1 MFFFS
6 KTLTYSLLL
15 WVSNYLYQTTT
26 LCELTNYK
34 HNVNISLDK
43 KYGGL
48 FKEGEKH
55 GVEHDYMDLKERIMN
70 LANEDDNCFGER
82 LNALVNDDYFRKQFN
97 KLIHKMSN
105 ALKNDHNFEENT
117 NPFKNYNNL
126 EEFFDELKRIND
138 YKKEQNDELA
148 NLNNYYRSSPDITK
162 YDDHLNIEYT
172 TEKQR
177 YMKKV
182 KYNRIINKRKESK
195 FSKILRKLDTSIYK
209 FLRKMNSKLESEL
222 IRYINMKSFN
232 RSYFYWS
239 CFGIFFNGSILY
251 RLILYLQI

>member
-1 MFFFS
+1 
-6 KTLTYSLLL
+6 
-15 WVSNYLYQTTT
+15 
-26 LCELTNYK
+26 
-34 HNVNISLDK
+34 
-43 KYGGL
+43 
-48 FKEGEKH
+48 
-55 GVEHDYMDLKERIMN
+55 
-70 LANEDDNCFGER
+70 
-82 LNALVNDDYFRKQFN
+82 
-97 KLIHKMSN
+97 MSN

-232 RSYFYWS
+232 RSYFVKHNMSMDKYFS
-239 CFGIFFNGSILY
+239 YFINKYRVFTLPTFILNTFFVIAYIAFFTSLANPFSIGVALGFSSMVAFYTGLFYIYKY
-251 RLILYLQI
+251 RNIKKKGKMLTSKI